1 MTARNTTPPAE
12 PIVES
17 LPTLPATAEP
27 FMVND
32 EKSANWYLRKLAN
45 ITGEQQRVQAQ
56 AAQIIAQL
64 QNDADC
70 LKRLYEGEL
79 KEYVRRTLEANGNRR
94 RSITLL
100 QGTCAFRTVPAG
112 VRLTDTNA
120 ALRFAREC
128 GGMLKTVETLDA
140 EAYRIAAAR
149 DLESGGE
156 LYPGMET
163 TPERESF
170 SVRFGSKAD

>member
-1 MTARNTTPPAE
+1 MTARNATPPAE

-17 LPTLPATAEP
+17 LPTLPAPAEP

-45 ITGEQQRVQAQ
+45 IDAEQKRVQTQ
-56 AAQIIAQL
+56 AAQIVAQL
-64 QNDADC
+64 AADADG
-70 LKRLYEGEL
+70 LKRLYASQ
-79 KEYVRRTLEANGNRR
+79 LEAYCRAALNATGNRR
-94 RSITLL
+94 KSITLL

-112 VRLTDTNA
+112 FRLTDTA
-120 ALRFAREC
+120 AAFRFAEEC
-128 GGMLKTVETLDA
+128 GGMLKTVQTLDA
-140 EAYRIAAAR
+140 EAYRIAADH
-149 DLESGGE
+149 DLKSGGE

-170 SVRFGSKAD
+170 SVRFGKTD

>member
-1 MTARNTTPPAE
+1 MTARNTTPPVE

-17 LPTLPATAEP
+17 ATSIAAAPEP

-56 AAQIIAQL
+56 AAQIVAQHES
-64 QNDADC
+64 DANG
-70 LKRLYEGEL
+70 LKHLYASQ
-79 KEYVRRTLEANGNRR
+79 LEAYCRARLQETGNRR
-94 RSITLL
+94 KSITLL

-112 VRLTDTNA
+112 FRLTDTAA
-120 ALRFAREC
+120 ALRFAKEC
-128 GGMLKTVETLDA
+128 GGMLKTVESLDA
-140 EAYRIAAAR
+140 EAYRAAA
-149 DLESGGE
+149 DHALEAYGE

-163 TPERESF
+163 TPEREAF
-170 SVRFGSKAD
+170 SVRFGKTD